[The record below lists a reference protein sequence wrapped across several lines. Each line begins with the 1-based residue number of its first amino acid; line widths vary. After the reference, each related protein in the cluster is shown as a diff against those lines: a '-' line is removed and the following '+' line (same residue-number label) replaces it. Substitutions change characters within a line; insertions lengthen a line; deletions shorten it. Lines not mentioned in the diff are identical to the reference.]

1 MINNIYNEL
10 LKDESI
16 KKIYDDIGFM
26 EDKDENGWAYHNYDH
41 IMSVTKLTE
50 SILKNL
56 NYDNEF
62 ITKAKIACLLHDI
75 GALQGK
81 EGHAFRSYEFAKKYF
96 KEHNISFDG
105 IEDVLEAIKVHS
117 DGFNSENMI
126 ALSLILSDK
135 LDVKKTRI
143 PKAGRTAVGNRQFM
157 HVEDILINI
166 KDNCLYVNFIT
177 DNNLDIIELNE
188 YYFTKKIF
196 KSIDSF
202 SKKLNLDYK
211 VLMDSKE
218 WNIDLNPLTKQL
230 I

>member
-1 MINNIYNEL
+1 
-10 LKDESI
+10 
-16 KKIYDDIGFM
+16 
-26 EDKDENGWAYHNYDH
+26 
-41 IMSVTKLTE
+41 
-50 SILKNL
+50 
-56 NYDNEF
+56 
-62 ITKAKIACLLHDI
+62 
-75 GALQGK
+75 
-81 EGHAFRSYEFAKKYF
+81 
-96 KEHNISFDG
+96 
-105 IEDVLEAIKVHS
+105 
-117 DGFNSENMI
+117 MI

-218 WNIDLNPLTKQL
+218 WNIDLNTLTKQL